1 MLYSREATA
10 NRVPGQPMIFTA
22 PGRFESAPVV
32 ENVEV
37 AAAAGGAGGGIVTMI
52 GAVAQTANKNR
63 RVGASF
69 WCLDLNAE
77 AITGG
82 WGA

>member
-1 MLYSREATA
+1 VLYTYSREATA

-22 PGRFESAPVV
+22 PGRFELAPVV

-37 AAAAGGAGGGIVTMI
+37 AAAVGGAGGGD
-52 GAVAQTANKNR
+52 
-63 RVGASF
+63 SDDDWSS
-69 WCLDLNAE
+69 WCLDLNAG